1 MAGGE
6 VVEEGGMR
14 SPLRASLGAERGPSV
29 PVIFCFM
36 WLRSHGGWL
45 GGGGGGDEVPSP
57 GLSRRRE
64 EPKCACDFLVHVAA
78 FSWRVA
84 RWWRRGDEVPTP
96 GPSRHREGP

>member
-1 MAGGE
+1 MARGE
-6 VVEEGGMR
+6 VVEEGGIR
-14 SPLRASLGAERGPSV
+14 SPLRASLGAEKGPSV

-57 GLSRRRE
+57 GLSWRRE
-64 EPKCACDFLVHVAA
+64 GPQCACDFLFHVAV

-84 RWWRRGDEVPTP
+84 RWWRR
-96 GPSRHREGP
+96 EG